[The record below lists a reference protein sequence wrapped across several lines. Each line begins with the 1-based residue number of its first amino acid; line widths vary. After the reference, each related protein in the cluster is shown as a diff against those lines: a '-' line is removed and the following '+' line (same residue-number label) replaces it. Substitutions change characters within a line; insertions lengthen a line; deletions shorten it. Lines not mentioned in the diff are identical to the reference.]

1 MIEFPVDMVTFIEKN
16 VSRKSCESSKSDL
29 VV

>member
-1 MIEFPVDMVTFIEKN
+1 MIEFPVDMVKFIEKIVGN
-16 VSRKSCESSKSDL
+16 LCESSKSDL